1 MGKRSGVVRGVW
13 RAYVGSVGVL
23 RGGRLSVRACLRND
37 APSLPILADYDWIV
51 VSSSAGKDSLATLS
65 IVCAMAQAA
74 GLLGRVVIVHACL
87 GRAEWQGTKE
97 LAAKQAAH
105 FGVRFEVVTRAQGDL
120 LTHIEQRGMFPSP
133 RQRYCTSDHKRSQ
146 IRRVYTGLA
155 EETRETG
162 AWHLRAKRSIRNG
175 IKPPAVRILSCMGM
189 RADESPARAK
199 LPYLEVNADA
209 GNGRRTVTDWLPLHR
224 WTEAEVWAHID
235 GAGLRAA
242 GLVHRAY
249 ALGMP
254 RLSCCFCIFAPKAA
268 LVLAGR
274 HNPELLGE
282 MVRIEAAIGHT
293 FRQELSMA
301 DVQRA
306 VQAGEA
312 LNEGGR
318 VATWTM

>member
-1 MGKRSGVVRGVW
+1 MK
-13 RAYVGSVGVL
+13 AQ
-23 RGGRLSVRACLRND
+23 LSMLDEVPA
-37 APSLPILADYDWIV
+37 LPTLTDYDWIV
-51 VSSSAGKDSLATLS
+51 VSSSAGKDSLAALS
-65 IVCAMAQAA
+65 TVCEMAQAA
-74 GLLGRVVIVHACL
+74 GLLRRVVVVHACL

-105 FGVRFEVVTRAQGDL
+105 FGVRFVVVIRAQGDL

-146 IRRVYTGLA
+146 IRRVYTMLA
-155 EETRETG
+155 DEMRAGSVYYLREKK
-162 AWHLRAKRSIRNG
+162 ARRAG
-175 IKPPAVRILSCMGM
+175 KPAPAVRILSCMGM

-199 LPYLEVNADA
+199 LPYLEINADA
-209 GNGRRTVTDWLPLHR
+209 GNGRREVTDWLPLHR

-235 GAGLRAA
+235 GAGLRKA

-249 ALGMP
+249 GLGMP

-274 HNPELLGE
+274 HNTELLGE
-282 MVRIEAAIGHT
+282 YVRIEAKIGHT

-306 VQAGEA
+306 VQAGET
-312 LNEGGR
+312 LSEGGK
-318 VATWTM
+318 VATGAM